1 MVPSLSSLSS
11 IGNLFTYKESY
22 SYNKECTAYVDC
34 TLLRSIAGLSV
45 GTIIPEALLN
55 FHTCKIKLN
64 INNFVYTVPYTFAWI
79 DGDVITTSVD
89 ADDSDFDKDEDE
101 EDSSD
106 SSDNSDDSDN
116 NESSDD
122 DDGGI

>member
-22 SYNKECTAYVDC
+22 SYNKECVAYVDC
-34 TLLRSIAGLSV
+34 TLLRTIAGLSV

-79 DGDVITTSVD
+79 DGDVITTWQRQ
-89 ADDSDFDKDEDE
+89 
-101 EDSSD
+101 
-106 SSDNSDDSDN
+106 
-116 NESSDD
+116 
-122 DDGGI
+122 